1 MRALSDMQKAHRKAV
16 GTAQRRAQSR
26 TRLSCSA
33 DNDMISQFCSV
44 HNSRLCILHVCQ
56 ITLDRHEIRMKPCID
71 NAQKG
76 LFFYEEKTG
85 HTGKTESQL
94 FEMDQ

>member
-33 DNDMISQFCSV
+33 DNYMISQFCSV
-44 HNSRLCILHVCQ
+44 HNIRLCILHVCQ
-56 ITLDRHEIRMKPCID
+56 IILDRHRIRMKPCIND
-71 NAQKG
+71 AQEG
-76 LFFYEEKTG
+76 LF
-85 HTGKTESQL
+85 L
-94 FEMDQ
+94 L